1 MANIIDLDNLSVTF
15 HPKKGAD
22 VKAVQHVN
30 LKVAKGDIYG
40 VVGYSG
46 AGKSTLVRTINLLQ
60 KPTEGSVT
68 VAGEVL
74 FKDGQQQVDNKELQ
88 EKRRNIGMI
97 FQHFNLLNE
106 TTVAENVLF
115 ALKHSSISDEAA
127 EAKVLKLLDLVGLK
141 DKANAYPV
149 QLSGGEQQRVAI
161 ARALANDPEILISD
175 EATSALDPRNT
186 NQILD
191 LLKDLNKQL
200 GLTVVLITHEMDAV
214 KRVANKIAVM
224 QHGVIIEQGN
234 LRDVYLRP
242 KEELTRQ
249 FVGGSLAAIET
260 LRAFD
265 LGHLAPNE
273 QLFQVVFSAAN
284 VTKSIIL
291 DLYKQLGVDVS
302 MLYGNIEVL
311 GDEPVGTMFI
321 LVKGDQKQLDS
332 VVDLLKGKDVE
343 VTKIDDRGIWN
354 DWVIN

>member
-1 MANIIDLDNLSVTF
+1 MADIIDLNDVSVTF
-15 HPKKGAD
+15 PASKKEEA
-22 VKAVQHVN
+22 VKAVRHVN
-30 LKVAKGDIYG
+30 IQVEKGDIYG
-40 VVGYSG
+40 IVGYSG

-60 KPTEGSVT
+60 KPTSGKVT
-68 VAGEVL
+68 VAGTTL
-74 FKDGQQQVDNKELQ
+74 FKDGQQQINNQELQ

-106 TTVAENVLF
+106 TSVAENVMF
-115 ALKHSSISDEAA
+115 ALKHNPMTDDEAVA
-127 EAKVLKLLDLVGLK
+127 RVNKLLDLVGLK

-161 ARALANDPEILISD
+161 ARALANDPDILISD

-191 LLKDLNKQL
+191 LLKDLNKKT

-224 QHGVIIEQGN
+224 QHGKIIEQGK
-234 LRDVYLRP
+234 LLDVYLRP
-242 KEELTRQ
+242 KEQLTRQ
-249 FVGGSLAAIET
+249 FVGGSLAAVET
-260 LRAFD
+260 LRSFN
-265 LGHLAPNE
+265 LGHLDAD
-273 QLFQVVFSAAN
+273 QKLFQVVFSAKT

-311 GDEPVGTMFI
+311 GDQPVGTMFI
-321 LVKGDQKQLDS
+321 LVKGDSDQLDK
-332 VVDLLKGKDVE
+332 VPQILRKQQVE
-343 VTKIDDRGIWN
+343 VSEIDDRGIWN
-354 DWVIN
+354 D